1 MKSLSN
7 NETFFDSSYKQM
19 WWKPNI
25 WQHMRKWKHCRGI
38 SWEKIGGISW
48 GEISEDLSKFLN
60 PVSPSRANL
69 LYLFIPWETHTCRKS
84 PLQEYLMFIIVKTEK
99 KEKLL
104 GECISRLWCMSYQ
117 LKRWSS
123 IYMDPVWKFFMK
135 SLSEEASYS
144 LLLCVCVCVYVHICK
159 VWSHLFQKLIKQN
172 NDLLI
177 FVYVTTWKKS
187 WKEWPPLGG
196 CLSEMWLGGAG
207 WRTLT
212 CTLFFDV
219 WECIYG
225 EGPLWGSLFCTVYAV
240 RVTL

>member
-7 NETFFDSSYKQM
+7 NETFFDSSYRQT

-25 WQHMRKWKHCRGI
+25 WQHVRKWKHCRGI

-60 PVSPSRANL
+60 PVSPNRAIL

-99 KEKLL
+99 TEKLL
-104 GECISRLWCMSYQ
+104 GECISRLWCMSYH

-135 SLSEEASYS
+135 SLSEEASFS
-144 LLLCVCVCVYVHICK
+144 LLLCVCVCTYTYVK
-159 VWSHLFQKLIKQN
+159 YGLIYFKN
-172 NDLLI
+172 
-177 FVYVTTWKKS
+177 S
-187 WKEWPPLGG
+187 
-196 CLSEMWLGGAG
+196 
-207 WRTLT
+207 
-212 CTLFFDV
+212 
-219 WECIYG
+219 
-225 EGPLWGSLFCTVYAV
+225 
-240 RVTL
+240 